1 MQVLEKNIKGFN
13 LLELLI
19 VIVIMGFV
27 SAVAYPNLSGWS
39 KERKA
44 RGAAIKIKSLMEK
57 INAQVQRG
65 NYAFVQVFFIADA
78 TNVQVKSR
86 GMKISTLNSKINDG
100 GNVWNADATSRCNII
115 SDTYWDD
122 DPDEVSP
129 EAAISDVSKEV
140 DALKEA
146 FASATNQI
154 QNLTGSL
161 QAATIAAAT
170 IKIPENFQVNVDE
183 LNNRLASASV
193 SVSQVQDVYSNIEK
207 SLDGQPEAHR
217 DVVSASDKLV
227 VQLEEM
233 NSLVKQLNE
242 KYSAISKAMGN

>member
-1 MQVLEKNIKGFN
+1 MKKKFFIPEKY
-13 LLELLI
+13 LELVFGLGASI
-19 VIVIMGFV
+19 VIIGALLKITHKDFIFSGNTWLTAGLVTEAVIFMIAGLRGY
-27 SAVAYPNLSGWS
+27 AV
-39 KERKA
+39 
-44 RGAAIKIKSLMEK
+44 
-57 INAQVQRG
+57 
-65 NYAFVQVFFIADA
+65 
-78 TNVQVKSR
+78 
-86 GMKISTLNSKINDG
+86 
-100 GNVWNADATSRCNII
+100 TSE
-115 SDTYWDD
+115 DD
-122 DPDEVSP
+122 DSDVTP

-146 FASATNQI
+146 FTSATEQI

-161 QAATIAAAT
+161 QSATIAAAT

-193 SVSQVQDVYSNIEK
+193 SVSQVQDVYNSIEK

-242 KYSAISKAMGN
+242 KYSAIAKAMGK

>member
-1 MQVLEKNIKGFN
+1 MKKKFFIPEKY
-13 LLELLI
+13 LELIFGLGASV
-19 VIVIMGFV
+19 VIVGALLKITHKDFIFSGNTWLTAGLITE
-27 SAVAYPNLSGWS
+27 AVIFMIAGL
-39 KERKA
+39 
-44 RGAAIKIKSLMEK
+44 RG
-57 INAQVQRG
+57 
-65 NYAFVQVFFIADA
+65 YAV
-78 TNVQVKSR
+78 TNE
-86 GMKISTLNSKINDG
+86 
-100 GNVWNADATSRCNII
+100 
-115 SDTYWDD
+115 DD
-122 DPDEVSP
+122 DLGDSP
-129 EAAISDVSKEV
+129 EAAISDISKEV

-193 SVSQVQDVYSNIEK
+193 SVSQVQDVYNNIEK

>member
-1 MQVLEKNIKGFN
+1 MKKKFFIPEKY
-13 LLELLI
+13 LELIFGLGASVVIIGALLKITHKDFIFSGNTWLTAGLI
-19 VIVIMGFV
+19 TEAVIFMIAGFRGY
-27 SAVAYPNLSGWS
+27 AVTT
-39 KERKA
+39 E
-44 RGAAIKIKSLMEK
+44 
-57 INAQVQRG
+57 
-65 NYAFVQVFFIADA
+65 
-78 TNVQVKSR
+78 
-86 GMKISTLNSKINDG
+86 
-100 GNVWNADATSRCNII
+100 
-115 SDTYWDD
+115 DD

-233 NSLVKQLNE
+233 NSLVKKLNE

>member
-1 MQVLEKNIKGFN
+1 MKKKFFIPEKY
-13 LLELLI
+13 LELVFGLGASVVIIGALLKITHKDFIFSGNTWLTAGLI
-19 VIVIMGFV
+19 TEAVIFMIAG
-27 SAVAYPNLSGWS
+27 L
-39 KERKA
+39 
-44 RGAAIKIKSLMEK
+44 RGY
-57 INAQVQRG
+57 V
-65 NYAFVQVFFIADA
+65 V
-78 TNVQVKSR
+78 T
-86 GMKISTLNSKINDG
+86 T
-100 GNVWNADATSRCNII
+100 
-115 SDTYWDD
+115 DD
-122 DPDEVSP
+122 DKGDLTP

-146 FASATNQI
+146 FVGATKQI

-161 QAATIAAAT
+161 QSATIAAAT

-193 SVSQVQDVYSNIEK
+193 SVSQVQEVYNSIEK

-242 KYSAISKAMGN
+242 KYSAIAKAMGN

>member
-1 MQVLEKNIKGFN
+1 MKKKFFIPEKY
-13 LLELLI
+13 LELFFGLGASV
-19 VIVIMGFV
+19 VIVGALLKITHKDFIFSGNTWLTAGLITE
-27 SAVAYPNLSGWS
+27 AVIFMIAGL
-39 KERKA
+39 
-44 RGAAIKIKSLMEK
+44 RGYT
-57 INAQVQRG
+57 V
-65 NYAFVQVFFIADA
+65 
-78 TNVQVKSR
+78 T
-86 GMKISTLNSKINDG
+86 T
-100 GNVWNADATSRCNII
+100 
-115 SDTYWDD
+115 DD
-122 DPDEVSP
+122 DDDVTP

-146 FASATNQI
+146 FTGATKQI

-161 QAATIAAAT
+161 QSATIAAAT
-170 IKIPENFQVNVDE
+170 IKIPENFQVNVEE

-193 SVSQVQDVYSNIEK
+193 SVSQVQDVYNSIEK

-242 KYSAISKAMGN
+242 KYSAIAKAMGK

>member
-1 MQVLEKNIKGFN
+1 MKKKFFIPEKY
-13 LLELLI
+13 LELIFGLGASV
-19 VIVIMGFV
+19 VIVGALLKITHKDFIFSGNTWLTAGLITE
-27 SAVAYPNLSGWS
+27 AVIFMIAGL
-39 KERKA
+39 
-44 RGAAIKIKSLMEK
+44 RG
-57 INAQVQRG
+57 
-65 NYAFVQVFFIADA
+65 YAVTTED
-78 TNVQVKSR
+78 
-86 GMKISTLNSKINDG
+86 DG
-100 GNVWNADATSRCNII
+100 
-115 SDTYWDD
+115 
-122 DPDEVSP
+122 PDEVSP

-146 FASATNQI
+146 FVSATNQI

>member
-1 MQVLEKNIKGFN
+1 MKKKFFIPEKY
-13 LLELLI
+13 LELIFGLGASVVIIGALLKITHKDFIFSGNTWLTAGLI
-19 VIVIMGFV
+19 TEAVIFMIAG
-27 SAVAYPNLSGWS
+27 L
-39 KERKA
+39 
-44 RGAAIKIKSLMEK
+44 RGYTVTTE
-57 INAQVQRG
+57 
-65 NYAFVQVFFIADA
+65 
-78 TNVQVKSR
+78 
-86 GMKISTLNSKINDG
+86 
-100 GNVWNADATSRCNII
+100 
-115 SDTYWDD
+115 DD

-146 FASATNQI
+146 FVSATNQI

-207 SLDGQPEAHR
+207 SLDGQPDAHR

>member
-1 MQVLEKNIKGFN
+1 MKKKFFIQEKY
-13 LLELLI
+13 LELVFGLGASVVIIGALLKITHKDFIFPGNTWLTAGLI
-19 VIVIMGFV
+19 TEAVIFMIAG
-27 SAVAYPNLSGWS
+27 L
-39 KERKA
+39 
-44 RGAAIKIKSLMEK
+44 RG
-57 INAQVQRG
+57 
-65 NYAFVQVFFIADA
+65 YAL
-78 TNVQVKSR
+78 T
-86 GMKISTLNSKINDG
+86 G
-100 GNVWNADATSRCNII
+100 
-115 SDTYWDD
+115 DD
-122 DPDEVSP
+122 DSGEVTP

-146 FASATNQI
+146 FVGATKQI

-161 QAATIAAAT
+161 QSATIAAAT

-193 SVSQVQDVYSNIEK
+193 SVSQVQDVYNNIEK

>member
-1 MQVLEKNIKGFN
+1 MKKKFFIPEKY
-13 LLELLI
+13 LELVFGLGASVVIIGALLKITHKDFIFSGNTWLTAGLI
-19 VIVIMGFV
+19 TEAVIFMIAG
-27 SAVAYPNLSGWS
+27 L
-39 KERKA
+39 
-44 RGAAIKIKSLMEK
+44 RGYAIT
-57 INAQVQRG
+57 A
-65 NYAFVQVFFIADA
+65 
-78 TNVQVKSR
+78 
-86 GMKISTLNSKINDG
+86 
-100 GNVWNADATSRCNII
+100 
-115 SDTYWDD
+115 DD
-122 DPDEVSP
+122 DNGDVTP

-146 FASATNQI
+146 FVGATKQI

-161 QAATIAAAT
+161 KSATIAAAT

-193 SVSQVQDVYSNIEK
+193 SVSQVQDVYNNIEK

-242 KYSAISKAMGN
+242 KYSAIAKAMGN

>member
-1 MQVLEKNIKGFN
+1 MKKKFFIPEKY
-13 LLELLI
+13 LELIFGLGASVVIIGALLKITHKDFIFSGNTWLSAGLI
-19 VIVIMGFV
+19 TEAVIFMIAGF
-27 SAVAYPNLSGWS
+27 
-39 KERKA
+39 
-44 RGAAIKIKSLMEK
+44 RGYAITTE
-57 INAQVQRG
+57 
-65 NYAFVQVFFIADA
+65 
-78 TNVQVKSR
+78 
-86 GMKISTLNSKINDG
+86 
-100 GNVWNADATSRCNII
+100 
-115 SDTYWDD
+115 DD

>member
-1 MQVLEKNIKGFN
+1 MKKKFFIPEKY
-13 LLELLI
+13 LELVFGLGASVVIIGALLKITHKDFIFSGNTWLTAGLI
-19 VIVIMGFV
+19 TEAVIFMIAGLRGY
-27 SAVAYPNLSGWS
+27 AVTA
-39 KERKA
+39 
-44 RGAAIKIKSLMEK
+44 
-57 INAQVQRG
+57 
-65 NYAFVQVFFIADA
+65 
-78 TNVQVKSR
+78 
-86 GMKISTLNSKINDG
+86 
-100 GNVWNADATSRCNII
+100 
-115 SDTYWDD
+115 DD
-122 DPDEVSP
+122 DNGDVTP

-146 FASATNQI
+146 FVGATKQI

-161 QAATIAAAT
+161 QSATIAAAT

-193 SVSQVQDVYSNIEK
+193 SVSQVQDVYNNIEK

-242 KYSAISKAMGN
+242 KYSAIAKAMGN

>member
-1 MQVLEKNIKGFN
+1 MKKKFFIPEKY
-13 LLELLI
+13 LELIFGLGASVVIIGALLKITHKDFIFSGNTWLTAGLI
-19 VIVIMGFV
+19 TEAVIFMIAGF
-27 SAVAYPNLSGWS
+27 
-39 KERKA
+39 
-44 RGAAIKIKSLMEK
+44 RGYAITTE
-57 INAQVQRG
+57 
-65 NYAFVQVFFIADA
+65 
-78 TNVQVKSR
+78 
-86 GMKISTLNSKINDG
+86 
-100 GNVWNADATSRCNII
+100 
-115 SDTYWDD
+115 DD

-233 NSLVKQLNE
+233 NSLVKKLNE

>member
-1 MQVLEKNIKGFN
+1 MKKKFFIPEKY
-13 LLELLI
+13 LELVFGLGASVVIIGALLKITHKDFIFSGNTWLTAGLI
-19 VIVIMGFV
+19 TEAVIFMIAGLRGY
-27 SAVAYPNLSGWS
+27 AV
-39 KERKA
+39 
-44 RGAAIKIKSLMEK
+44 
-57 INAQVQRG
+57 
-65 NYAFVQVFFIADA
+65 
-78 TNVQVKSR
+78 TNE
-86 GMKISTLNSKINDG
+86 
-100 GNVWNADATSRCNII
+100 
-115 SDTYWDD
+115 DD
-122 DPDEVSP
+122 DLGDSP

-193 SVSQVQDVYSNIEK
+193 SVSQVQDVYNNIEK

>member
-1 MQVLEKNIKGFN
+1 MKKKFFIPEKY
-13 LLELLI
+13 LELIFGLGASVVIIGALLKITHKDFIFSGNTWLTAGLI
-19 VIVIMGFV
+19 TEAVIFMIAGLRGY
-27 SAVAYPNLSGWS
+27 AVTT
-39 KERKA
+39 E
-44 RGAAIKIKSLMEK
+44 
-57 INAQVQRG
+57 
-65 NYAFVQVFFIADA
+65 D
-78 TNVQVKSR
+78 
-86 GMKISTLNSKINDG
+86 DG
-100 GNVWNADATSRCNII
+100 
-115 SDTYWDD
+115 
-122 DPDEVSP
+122 PDETSP

-146 FASATNQI
+146 FVSATNQI

-193 SVSQVQDVYSNIEK
+193 SVSQVQEVYSNIEK

-233 NSLVKQLNE
+233 NSIVKQLNE
-242 KYSAISKAMGN
+242 RYSAISKAMGN

>member
-1 MQVLEKNIKGFN
+1 MKKKFFIPEKY
-13 LLELLI
+13 LELIFGLGASVVIIGALLKITHKDFIFSGNTWLTAGLI
-19 VIVIMGFV
+19 TE
-27 SAVAYPNLSGWS
+27 AVLFMIAGLRGYAVTNEDDNLG
-39 KERKA
+39 
-44 RGAAIKIKSLMEK
+44 
-57 INAQVQRG
+57 
-65 NYAFVQVFFIADA
+65 D
-78 TNVQVKSR
+78 
-86 GMKISTLNSKINDG
+86 
-100 GNVWNADATSRCNII
+100 
-115 SDTYWDD
+115 
-122 DPDEVSP
+122 SP

-193 SVSQVQDVYSNIEK
+193 SVSQVQDVYNNIEK

>member
-1 MQVLEKNIKGFN
+1 MKKKFFIPEKY
-13 LLELLI
+13 LELIFGLGASVVIIGALLKITHKDFVFSGNTWLTAGLI
-19 VIVIMGFV
+19 TEAVIFMIAGLRGY
-27 SAVAYPNLSGWS
+27 AVTT
-39 KERKA
+39 E
-44 RGAAIKIKSLMEK
+44 
-57 INAQVQRG
+57 
-65 NYAFVQVFFIADA
+65 D
-78 TNVQVKSR
+78 
-86 GMKISTLNSKINDG
+86 DG
-100 GNVWNADATSRCNII
+100 
-115 SDTYWDD
+115 
-122 DPDEVSP
+122 PDEVSP

-146 FASATNQI
+146 FVSATNQI

>member
-1 MQVLEKNIKGFN
+1 MYIESNHL
-13 LLELLI
+13 
-19 VIVIMGFV
+19 V
-27 SAVAYPNLSGWS
+27 STYSANETRLFLSF
-39 KERKA
+39 RLH
-44 RGAAIKIKSLMEK
+44 RF
-57 INAQVQRG
+57 QRH
-65 NYAFVQVFFIADA
+65 
-78 TNVQVKSR
+78 
-86 GMKISTLNSKINDG
+86 
-100 GNVWNADATSRCNII
+100 
-115 SDTYWDD
+115 
-122 DPDEVSP
+122 
-129 EAAISDVSKEV
+129 DVSKEV

-146 FASATNQI
+146 FVGATKQI

-161 QAATIAAAT
+161 QSATIAAAT

-193 SVSQVQDVYSNIEK
+193 SVSQVQDVYNNIEK

-242 KYSAISKAMGN
+242 KYSAIAKAMGN

>member
-1 MQVLEKNIKGFN
+1 MKKKFFIPEKY
-13 LLELLI
+13 LELVFGLGASI
-19 VIVIMGFV
+19 VIIGALLKITHKDFIFSGNTWLTTGLVTEAVIFMIAGLRGY
-27 SAVAYPNLSGWS
+27 AV
-39 KERKA
+39 
-44 RGAAIKIKSLMEK
+44 
-57 INAQVQRG
+57 
-65 NYAFVQVFFIADA
+65 
-78 TNVQVKSR
+78 
-86 GMKISTLNSKINDG
+86 
-100 GNVWNADATSRCNII
+100 TSE
-115 SDTYWDD
+115 DD
-122 DPDEVSP
+122 DSDVTP

-146 FASATNQI
+146 FTGATEQI

-161 QAATIAAAT
+161 QSATIAAAT

-193 SVSQVQDVYSNIEK
+193 SVSQVQDVYNSIEK

-242 KYSAISKAMGN
+242 KYSAIAKAMGK